1 MSPGQVADKH
11 VVAITTRTCS
21 DETGLFT
28 MEVERRFLSNVGAEL
43 TPSETVSPL
52 GPQIMN
58 GVLMDYFTSVGIWY
72 RRDFSLSSWCFM
84 LQFSEKR

>member
-28 MEVERRFLSNVGAEL
+28 MAAERRFLSNVGAEL
-43 TPSETVSPL
+43 TPPETVSPWL
-52 GPQIMN
+52 P
-58 GVLMDYFTSVGIWY
+58 
-72 RRDFSLSSWCFM
+72 R
-84 LQFSEKR
+84 